1 MEINEAVAKFKAE
14 LKTFSAYDHAI
25 GVMYYD
31 METAAP
37 KNASAGLGE
46 TMGTLSE
53 ITYKL
58 SVNEER
64 FALIDFLMEHR
75 EMLDHITRREVEEAN
90 RELQNMRRIPIDEY
104 VEFQKLLAVS
114 QSAWQEAKTSDDY
127 SIFEPYLA
135 KIVDFVRRVAAYVNP
150 QMNPYDYWLDQ
161 FERGMNT
168 EVLDRYFAS
177 VKAALVPLIK
187 RVVAKN
193 DSIKDDFLNKPYPV
207 ETQRKLSDY
216 LMQVMCI
223 NRDDCAIGETEH
235 PFTTNFNKHDV
246 RITTHYYE
254 NMFAS
259 SMYSVIHEGGHALY
273 ELNTGDDLLESP
285 LARGASMGI
294 HESQSRFFENI
305 IGRSE
310 AFIELI
316 FPKLTELFPEQLNGV
331 TPHMLYL
338 AVNKAVPSL
347 IRTEADELTYSLH
360 IMIRYEIEK
369 RLIGGSLDTHELP
382 AEWNRLYKEY
392 LGVDVPCDRE
402 GVLQDSHWSGGSLG
416 YFPSYS
422 LGSAYGAQILAHMRK
437 QLDIDS
443 LIRSGNMQQIIDWLS
458 ERIYKYGA
466 LLKPD
471 ELIMNC
477 CGEPFNPQ
485 YYIDYLVGKYTEL
498 YHLD

>member
-14 LKTFSAYDHAI
+14 LKTLSAYNHAV

-31 METAAP
+31 IETAAP
-37 KNASAGLGE
+37 KNASAGFGE
-46 TMGTLSE
+46 TLGTLSE

-75 EMLDHITRREVEEAN
+75 GELDNITRREVEEES
-90 RELQNMRRIPIDEY
+90 RELENMRKIPMDEY
-104 VEFQKLLAVS
+104 VEYQKLLALS
-114 QSAWQEAKTSDDY
+114 QSAWQEAKTTDDY

-150 QMNPYDYWLDQ
+150 QINPYDYWLDK

-168 EVLDRYFAS
+168 EVLDSYFAK

-187 RVVAKN
+187 RVVMKN
-193 DSIKDDFLNKPYPV
+193 DSIRDDFLYTACPIQD
-207 ETQRKLSDY
+207 QRRLSDY

-273 ELNTGDDLLESP
+273 ELNTGDDLIGSP
-285 LARGASMGI
+285 LAGGASMGI

-316 FPKLTELFPEQLNGV
+316 YPKLTELFPEQLKGV
-331 TPHMLYL
+331 TSHMLYL
-338 AVNKAVPSL
+338 AVNKAAPSL

-360 IMIRYEIEK
+360 VMIRYELEK
-369 RLIGGSLDTHELP
+369 RLINGTLDVHDLP

-422 LGSAYGAQILAHMRK
+422 LGSAYGAQILAHMRR
-437 QLDIDS
+437 LMDIDA
-443 LIRSGNMQQIIDWLS
+443 LVRSGSIQQIIDWLS
-458 ERIYKYGA
+458 ERIYKHGA
-466 LLKPD
+466 LLTPS
-471 ELIMNC
+471 ELIENC
-477 CGEPFNPQ
+477 CGEAFDPQ
-485 YYIDYLVGKYTEL
+485 YYIDYLVDKYTRL
-498 YHLD
+498 YNLD